1 MLFFVGNFV
10 QNRFPSGSP
19 CHFVISANDSE
30 RQNLDLDNFS
40 TQNQVNKLQRGS
52 NDTLLQNIKIR
63 VNYSSTICDIDL
75 NRIMANQK

>member
-1 MLFFVGNFV
+1 MLFLVGNFV

-30 RQNLDLDNFS
+30 RQNLDNFS

-52 NDTLLQNIKIR
+52 NDTLLQNIKIVSIIR
-63 VNYSSTICDIDL
+63 QPSVIL
-75 NRIMANQK
+75 V